1 MSNGHE
7 HYLPRADDE
16 FAAWLGN
23 FMPSVLMYYDSQG
36 LDTGTLAALQSAV
49 SVWEQAYPAHI
60 AAQAAAEGASQ
71 RKDSARRGLEAQV
84 RPVVRFVQ
92 GYPATSDANR
102 ATMGIAL
109 RPAGRSRTP
118 APASAPLIVVVA
130 PARYTHQLRLIDAAS
145 PTRRARPRGAERA
158 EVYMAL
164 TDNAAPAPADP
175 AAYRYVGS
183 VSSGSTV
190 VSFEPE
196 QGGRKAHYLARWV
209 TMRNLSGPWS
219 EGASATVAA

>member
-1 MSNGHE
+1 MHRP
-7 HYLPRADDE
+7 PRSDAE
-16 FAAWLGN
+16 FDAWVFNYYNAVYN
-23 FMPSVLMYYDSQG
+23 FYDNSG
-36 LDTGTLAALQSAV
+36 LDPSQLAALLDGLY
-49 SVWEQAYPAHI
+49 VWQAGYARHI
-60 AAQAAAEGASQ
+60 AQQAAAVGATAA
-71 RKDSARRGLEAQV
+71 KAEAKAALEALIA
-84 RPVVRFVQ
+84 PITRFVQ
-92 GYPATSDANR
+92 AFPATTNADR
-102 ATMGIAL
+102 ATIGIAL

-145 PTRRARPRGAERA
+145 PKSRARPRGAERA

-209 TMRNLSGPWS
+209 TVRNLSGPWS